1 MIRVR
6 SKADPYQTRRML
18 FVTAWQ
24 GVEVRGACTVLHKF
38 VCTRLWPGLADR
50 NAGQVQTSERDN
62 SRYSPH
68 RAMYGPVCG

>member
-24 GVEVRGACTVLHKF
+24 GVEVRGAYTVLHKLY
-38 VCTRLWPGLADR
+38 VPRLWPSLADR
-50 NAGQVQTSERDN
+50 NTQAS
-62 SRYSPH
+62 
-68 RAMYGPVCG
+68 